1 MLTDGQWYRNR
12 TAGPFPD
19 QDGFGD
25 EQEVILGG
33 DADVL
38 AAEVDGDGDRDPV
51 GIVGRTIPWK
61 KNKIVEGTAVGS
73 GSPTQTITRRLV
85 APSGLTTADLDGD
98 GDLDLLAVADTDG
111 RLAWFENQSA
121 TGPTASTSAS
131 RRVSASGTSSYG
143 DTGVRIRGPAASGAP
158 GRFRSAASRPLLRSR
173 RASRKKTSAPTG
185 S

>member
-61 KNKIVEGTAVGS
+61 GRPSEVGARRKPSPGGSWPHPDLRPPISMEMGTS
-73 GSPTQTITRRLV
+73 TCSPWRTL
-85 APSGLTTADLDGD
+85 
-98 GDLDLLAVADTDG
+98 TDG
-111 RLAWFENQSA
+111 
-121 TGPTASTSAS
+121 S
-131 RRVSASGTSSYG
+131 RGL
-143 DTGVRIRGPAASGAP
+143 RIRAQRARPP
-158 GRFRSAASRPLLRSR
+158 PRPL
-173 RASRKKTSAPTG
+173 PVG
-185 S
+185 